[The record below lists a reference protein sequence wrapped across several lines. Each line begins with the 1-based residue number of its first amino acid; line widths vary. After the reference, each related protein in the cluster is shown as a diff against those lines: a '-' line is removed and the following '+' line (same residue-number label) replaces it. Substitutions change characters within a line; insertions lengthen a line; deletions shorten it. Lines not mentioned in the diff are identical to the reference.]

1 MSSKFFVIQLSAD
14 ARIYDTEDEAI
25 EDAKAAATVNPG
37 VMFIVADQDD
47 TVIVP
52 KPDPVVTKVE

>member
-1 MSSKFFVIQLSAD
+1 MSNKFFVTKIAD
-14 ARIYDTEDEAI
+14 GDPVYDNEDAAI
-25 EDAKAAATVNPG
+25 EAAKALAQAEPG
-37 VMFIVADQDD
+37 TMFYVADQDD